1 LPLLNHAKDWLHRI
15 THRQRKLLRRATDT
29 PRLRGFELMEP
40 RQLLSAAPLYV
51 GAVYIEED
59 TGSDVSPD
67 TFELTFVG
75 GAAGTQLTRVEIDTD
90 QNVPGLGGGDLIF
103 DTVQGGLGADLA
115 HPFVLVALQT
125 ADPQATVRATV
136 EDGGTLLVLELTGF
150 HAGDK
155 LIFTI
160 DVDEVVRF
168 DPAKTDIASIN
179 DGIDP
184 ITSGIEFHASRLK
197 ATFAAPH
204 YHRAEATAEFFDRYD
219 PRLTGTQLD
228 LPADDHLGKRSRT
241 AGAVA
246 QTQQQPLPVS
256 VAGKIY
262 LDSNLD
268 LRQDPGES
276 GLAGVALALWRL
288 DGGEYRF
295 TGHTTST
302 DAHGRYLFGTGL
314 NLLPGVYQVRE
325 TQPDGLFSVGA
336 VPGTVAGQPTG
347 RTVSDDRDLLTDIAI
362 PLGGTHAVD
371 FDFAEA
377 APAQISGYVYH
388 DRNNDGRRGAGEEG
402 LRQVQIVVSAVDT
415 ISPQASRTV
424 TTDSSGYYVVGG
436 LAPGV
441 YRVVQPVQPAG
452 YLDGLDA
459 VGTVAGEIRGQ
470 VQNPGDALTGIFLGG
485 GHAGIEYNF
494 GELVPVSIQGQ
505 VCVAD
510 RSGDCDATA
519 SARVPL
525 PDATVR
531 LLDANGQLLAETKTD
546 ADGRYRFAGLYPG
559 TYAVAEITPDG
570 LIDGGEKIGTIA
582 GRQVGRRTADGTI
595 GEIVLAS
602 GQQAV
607 DYDFCEYLP
616 ARLSGYVYHDR
627 NNNGLR
633 ESGEEGLS
641 GVSLRL
647 LNDSG
652 QQVAVATT
660 DSLGYYQF
668 VFLHAGVYE
677 VVQTQPRGWIDG
689 RDRAGTVEGRTVG
702 RADEPGDRI
711 GEIALL
717 WGDEGT
723 DYNFG
728 EFLLASIRGNTR
740 LTGPDGDCYTPGGP
754 QLPLANVLV
763 RLLDASGTQI
773 AETRSDALGGYR
785 FEGLLPGTYTVVEQ
799 TPGGL
804 IDGPD
809 RAGTV
814 AGRPRGTVSANDT
827 ISGIVLTSGEAAVD
841 YDFCEHAPASLA
853 GTVYHD
859 RNNNGRR
866 DPGEEPLAG
875 VTVRLLDENRQVL
888 ATRQTGLDGAY
899 EFRDLRAGQYTVV
912 ESQPAG
918 YWDGLDTPGT
928 IADITVGVAVNPGD
942 EIREIQLRWGDAGRD
957 YNFGELLSGSIAGR
971 VFADLDLDCRFDP
984 DEQPLAGVTIE
995 LLDGSGTFLA
1005 SMQTD
1010 SQGKYLFADLAP
1022 GRYTVREH
1030 QPAGY
1035 FQGGQRAGS
1044 GGGNASLEDIISD
1057 IAVGSSRHLTDYDFC
1072 EVPPSS
1078 LTGLVHLDLNENGHW
1093 DAGEQTLSG
1102 VAIRLLDSTGQIL
1115 AETATDASGRYR
1127 FEQLRPGEYAVQEI
1141 QPGGYFHGGQ
1151 RAGSHGGDARVADRI
1166 SAILVPAGQTLT
1178 DYDFYEVPPSSLTGL
1193 VHLDLNENGRWD
1205 AGEQTL
1211 SGVTIRLLNSTG
1223 QIRAETA
1230 TDATGRY
1237 RFEQLRPGQ
1246 YAVQEIQPGGYFH
1259 GGQRAGSHGGDV
1271 SVDDMISAIGVPAGQ
1286 TLTDYD
1292 FYEVPPS
1299 SLTGIVHLDPNQNGR
1314 WDGGEQLLSGVAIR
1328 LLDSA
1333 GQVLAQTTTDA
1344 TGRYRFER
1352 LHPGQYAVEEVQPRE
1367 YFHGGQRA
1375 GSHGGDASVPDR
1387 ITGIR
1392 VPAGQ
1397 ALNEYDF
1404 FELPA
1409 ARLSGYV
1416 FQDGA
1421 QIRRYDGQPA
1431 SEDWEIHNG
1440 RRTADDRPLPGVMLE
1455 LRHAETGLPVTSDW
1469 ALPTTYQSGVITAL
1483 TDAAGYYE
1491 FAGLPPGLYDVT
1503 QIQPA
1508 GYVDGL
1514 DTPGTTGGVAFNF
1527 NVDVDPQLRA
1537 GRSHYPQWD
1546 AIVSIPLAAGAVSKE
1561 NNFSEL
1567 SVARPVIIPP
1577 PVPPDNVAPQTA
1589 PAIAF
1594 VPPAPRPVISP
1605 PPPDSPLSFGY
1616 IGTGGMLDYS
1626 WHLSVIDA
1634 GAPRGRGDPV
1644 TQGGLVWRSVTFLD
1658 VTDWY
1663 AQPLDRGHW
1672 TLGTRIGAEGGVRAA
1687 REVIFGDADSVPVIG
1702 DWNGDGK
1709 HDLGVYRDGHF
1720 FLDLNG
1726 NGRWDD
1732 ADLWARLG
1740 DELDFPVSGDWN
1752 GDGKDDIGIF
1762 GPAWP
1767 GDPQAMDV
1775 ESGLPDMRN
1784 RTSPVPK
1791 PKNVPPQPKE
1801 AASGLRLLRRTA
1813 VGTTRA
1819 DVIDHV
1825 FRYGAGAQIPVT
1837 GDWSGDGIKNIGVF
1851 RDGQWRLDADG
1862 DGRWS
1867 ENDRVFQY
1875 GQAGDLPVVGDFN
1888 GDGIDEIG
1896 IYRNGLWI
1904 VDMNGNHEL
1913 DAHDAVFTLGGPG
1926 DLPVAGDWTGD
1937 GVDKPGVYR
1946 PGVSAVAATADAP

>member
-1 LPLLNHAKDWLHRI
+1 LPLLHHAKDWLHRI
-15 THRQRKLLRRATDT
+15 AGRKRKLPRRAAETL
-29 PRLRGFELMEP
+29 RLRGFELMEP

-75 GAAGTQLTRVEIDTD
+75 GAAGTELTRVEINTD
-90 QNVPGLGGGDLIF
+90 QNMPGLGGGDLIF

-125 ADPQATVRATV
+125 ADSQATVRATV
-136 EDGGTLLVLELTGF
+136 EDGGSLLILELSGF
-150 HAGDK
+150 RAGDK

-168 DPAKTDIASIN
+168 NPSKTDIAAIN

-184 ITSGIEFHASRLK
+184 ITSGIEFQGTRLN
-197 ATFAAPH
+197 ATFVAPH
-204 YHRAEATAEFFDRYD
+204 YHEVQATAEFFDRYD
-219 PRLTGTQLD
+219 TRLTGSQLN
-228 LPADDHLGKRSRT
+228 LPADDYLGKRSRT

-256 VAGKIY
+256 VSGKVY

-268 LRQDPGES
+268 LRQDANEL
-276 GLAGVALALWRL
+276 GLANVALTLWRRE
-288 DGGEYRF
+288 GGEYRF
-295 TGHTTST
+295 TGHTTLT
-302 DAHGRYLFGTGL
+302 DAQGRYAFGTGL
-314 NLLPGVYQVRE
+314 NLLPGMYQIRE

-336 VPGTVAGQPTG
+336 VPGTVAGRPTG
-347 RTVSDDRDLLTDIAI
+347 QTVADNRDLLTDIAI

-388 DRNNDGRRGAGEEG
+388 DRNNDGRRRAGEEG
-402 LRQVQIVVSAVDT
+402 LSNVQIVVSAVDT
-415 ISPQASRTV
+415 ISPQTPLTV
-424 TTDSSGYYVVGG
+424 TTDSSGYYVVRG

-441 YRVVQPVQPAG
+441 YRVVQPLQPAG

-459 VGTVAGEIRGQ
+459 VGTVAGEVRGRAI
-470 VQNPGDALTGIFLGG
+470 NPGDTLNNIFLGG
-485 GHAGIEYNF
+485 GQAGIEYNF

-510 RSGDCDATA
+510 RFGDCDVTA

-531 LLDANGQLLAETKTD
+531 LMDRTGQLLAETKTD
-546 ADGRYRFAGLYPG
+546 ADGRYRFTGLFPG

-570 LIDGGEKIGTIA
+570 LIDGGEQIGTVA
-582 GRQVGRRTADGTI
+582 GRQVGRRIADGTI
-595 GEIVLAS
+595 GEITLAS
-602 GQQAV
+602 GQQAI

-633 ESGEEGLS
+633 ESGEEGLV
-641 GVSLRL
+641 GVGLRL
-647 LNDSG
+647 LDEAG
-652 QQVAVATT
+652 QQVAAATT
-660 DSLGYYQF
+660 NALGYYEF
-668 VFLHAGVYE
+668 VFLHAGVYA
-677 VVQTQPRGWIDG
+677 VVQTQPAGWIDG
-689 RDRAGTVEGRTVG
+689 RDRAGTVGGQTVG

-711 GEIALL
+711 GEVVLW
-717 WGDEGT
+717 WGDEGVN
-723 DYNFG
+723 YNFG
-728 EFLLASIRGNTR
+728 EFLLASIRGSTH

-754 QLPLANVLV
+754 QRPLAGVLV
-763 RLLDASGTQI
+763 RLLDNSGAQV
-773 AETRSDALGGYR
+773 AETRSDAQGNYR
-785 FEGLLPGTYTVVEQ
+785 FDGLLPGTYTVVEQ
-799 TPGGL
+799 TPPGL
-804 IDGPD
+804 IDGPE
-809 RAGTV
+809 RVGTV
-814 AGRPRGTVSANDT
+814 AGRPMGTVSANDT
-827 ISGIVLTSGEAAVD
+827 ISGIALTSGQTAVD
-841 YDFCEHAPASLA
+841 YDFCEHAPASLS
-853 GTVYHD
+853 GVVYHD

-875 VTVRLLDENRQVL
+875 VTMRLLDEGRQVL
-888 ATRQTGLDGAY
+888 ATRQTGTDGVY
-899 EFRDLRAGQYTVV
+899 EFRDLRAGQYAVA

-918 YWDGLDTPGT
+918 YLDGLDAPGT
-928 IADITVGVAVNPGD
+928 VAGATVGVAVNPGD
-942 EIREIQLRWGDAGRD
+942 EIREIHLRWGDAGQD
-957 YNFGELLSGSIAGR
+957 YDFGELLSGSIAGL

-984 DEQPLAGVTIE
+984 GEQPLAGVTVD
-995 LLDGSGTFLA
+995 LLDRSGRVLA

-1010 SQGKYLFADLAP
+1010 SQGKYRFADLAP

-1057 IAVGSSRHLTDYDFC
+1057 IAVGSGQHLTDYNFC
-1072 EVPPSS
+1072 EVPPGS
-1078 LTGLVHLDLNENGHW
+1078 LTG
-1093 DAGEQTLSG
+1093 
-1102 VAIRLLDSTGQIL
+1102 I
-1115 AETATDASGRYR
+1115 
-1127 FEQLRPGEYAVQEI
+1127 
-1141 QPGGYFHGGQ
+1141 
-1151 RAGSHGGDARVADRI
+1151 
-1166 SAILVPAGQTLT
+1166 
-1178 DYDFYEVPPSSLTGL
+1178 

-1211 SGVTIRLLNSTG
+1211 AGVAIRLLDSNG
-1223 QIRAETA
+1223 QVLAETVTNA
-1230 TDATGRY
+1230 SGRY

-1246 YAVQEIQPGGYFH
+1246 YAVQETQPSGYFH

-1271 SVDDMISAIGVPAGQ
+1271 SVDDMISAISIRPGQ
-1286 TLTDYD
+1286 VLTDYD
-1292 FYEVPPS
+1292 FYELPPS
-1299 SLTGIVHLDPNQNGR
+1299 RLTGIVHLDPNQNGR
-1314 WDGGEQLLSGVAIR
+1314 WDAGEQLLSGVAIR
-1328 LLDSA
+1328 LLDA
-1333 GQVLAQTTTDA
+1333 TGRVVAETATDA
-1344 TGRYRFER
+1344 LGRYRFEQLR
-1352 LHPGQYAVEEVQPRE
+1352 PGEYAVQETQPSG

-1375 GSHGGDASVPDR
+1375 GSHGGDASVADR
-1387 ITGIR
+1387 IGAIR
-1392 VPAGQ
+1392 VPAGDV
-1397 ALNEYDF
+1397 LDDYDF

-1409 ARLSGYV
+1409 AQLSGYV
-1416 FQDGA
+1416 FQDGE
-1421 QIRRYDGQPA
+1421 QIRTIDGVFSDQ
-1431 SEDWEIHNG
+1431 DG
-1440 RRTADDRPLPGVMLE
+1440 RVWAKHDGRKSPGDAPLANVVLE
-1455 LRHAETGLPVTSDW
+1455 LRDARTGLLVTSDQ
-1469 ALPTTYQSGVITAL
+1469 ALPGTYQSGVITAL
-1483 TDAAGYYE
+1483 TDADGYYE
-1491 FAGLPPGLYDVT
+1491 FTGLPPGLYDVT
-1503 QIQPA
+1503 QIQPP

-1514 DTPGTTGGVAFNF
+1514 DTPGTTGGVAFNP
-1527 NVDVDPQLRA
+1527 NSTVDPQLRV

-1546 AIVSIPLAAGAVSKE
+1546 AIVSIPLTAGAVSQG

-1567 SVARPVIIPP
+1567 SVGRLVVIPP
-1577 PVPPDNVAPQTA
+1577 PDPPTYVVPQAA
-1589 PAIAF
+1589 PAPIDIA
-1594 VPPAPRPVISP
+1594 PPAPPPLIVP
-1605 PPPDSPLSFGY
+1605 PPPANPLRFGSN
-1616 IGTGGMLDYS
+1616 GTGGMQDYS

-1634 GAPRGRGDPV
+1634 GAPRGKGDPV
-1644 TQGGLVWRSVTFLD
+1644 MQGGLVWRSVTFLD

-1663 AQPLDRGHW
+1663 AQPLDQGRW
-1672 TLGTRIGAEGGVRAA
+1672 TLGTRIGDEGGVRAV
-1687 REVIFGDADSVPVIG
+1687 REVVFGDADSIPVIG

-1709 HDLGVYRDGHF
+1709 HDLGVYRQGHF

-1732 ADLWARLG
+1732 EDLWARLG

-1767 GDPQAMDV
+1767 GDPQALEV

-1784 RTSPVPK
+1784 RTPPMPK
-1791 PKNVPPQPKE
+1791 PKNVPPQPQE
-1801 AASGLRLLRRTA
+1801 ATNGLRLLRRTV

-1867 ENDRVFQY
+1867 ENDRVFQF
-1875 GQAGDLPVVGDFN
+1875 GQPGDLPVVGDFN

-1896 IYRNGLWI
+1896 VFRNGMWI
-1904 VDMNGNHEL
+1904 VDMNGNHEM
-1913 DAHDAVFTLGGPG
+1913 DAHDAVFALGGPG

-1946 PGVSAVAATADAP
+1946 PGTTAAADGS